1 VRQAADQGQQEAVA
15 GVGAVVG
22 VVVAVVVGVDV
33 DVASSVQHCCCKRNA
48 SNHIANVQGTKT
60 AMNTD
65 TKIELFLEVKIVCCA
80 RLVVIS

>member
-1 VRQAADQGQQEAVA
+1 
-15 GVGAVVG
+15 
-22 VVVAVVVGVDV
+22 
-33 DVASSVQHCCCKRNA
+33 
-48 SNHIANVQGTKT
+48 VQGTKT